1 MNDRLI
7 AQLETR
13 LEKIT
18 EGIFAHFFGKR
29 IQAHDIAL
37 QLVRALEDGLE
48 PAQDGDS
55 RPIAPDEYTIRV
67 NPEMLRQINERY
79 PSLDQALS
87 EQIVDL
93 AANAGYRLKNVP
105 QVRFVPAPELTNSQ
119 IMVIAVQSH
128 TQKHTTA
135 ALQAIRV
142 ATAHPQPVNPQLIIS
157 GQKTI
162 PLDRAIIHLGRNT
175 RNDIVL
181 EDTTVSRSHAQ
192 IRLRF
197 GHYVIFDTDSHTGT
211 FVNNVRIREHR
222 LRAGDVIR
230 IGKTSLV
237 YMEDDPDHLDETN
250 AFHSS

>member
-7 AQLETR
+7 AQLETQ

-48 PAQDGDS
+48 PPRDGDS
-55 RPIAPDEYTIRV
+55 RPLAPDEYTIRV
-67 NPEMLRQINERY
+67 NPDVLHQINERY
-79 PSLDQALS
+79 ASLDQVLS
-87 EQIVDL
+87 EQIVEL
-93 AANAGYRLKNVP
+93 AANAGYRLKHVP
-105 QVRFVPAPELTNSQ
+105 QVRFIAAPELARTQ
-119 IMVIAVQSH
+119 IMVIAVH
-128 TQKHTTA
+128 AHNQKHTTA
-135 ALQAIRV
+135 ALQAIRI
-142 ATAHPQPVNPQLIIS
+142 ATDHPQPVNPQLIIS

-175 RNDIVL
+175 HNDIVL
-181 EDTTVSRSHAQ
+181 EDSTVSRHHAQ

-197 GHYVIFDTDSHTGT
+197 GHYVIFDTDSHSGT

-237 YMEDDPDHLDETN
+237 YMEDDGDHLDETN
-250 AFHSS
+250 AFHNV

>member
-135 ALQAIRV
+135 ALQAIQA

-157 GQKTI
+157 GHKTI

>member
-7 AQLETR
+7 TQLETR

-29 IQAHDIAL
+29 IQAHDVAL

-48 PAQDGDS
+48 PARDGDS
-55 RPIAPDEYTIRV
+55 RPLAPDEYTIRV
-67 NPEMLRQINERY
+67 NPDVLHQINERY
-79 PSLDQALS
+79 AALDQVLS

-93 AANAGYRLKNVP
+93 AASAGYRLKNIP
-105 QVRFVPAPELTNSQ
+105 HVRFVAAPELASTQ
-119 IMVIAVQSH
+119 IMVIAVQAH
-128 TQKHTTA
+128 VDKNTTA
-135 ALQAIRV
+135 AFQAIRID
-142 ATAHPQPVNPQLIIS
+142 TEHQQPINPQLIIS
-157 GQKTI
+157 GQKSI
-162 PLDRAIIHLGRNT
+162 PLDRAIIHLGRST

-181 EDTTVSRSHAQ
+181 DESTVSRTHAQ

-197 GHYVIFDTDSHTGT
+197 GHYVIFDTDSQTGT

-230 IGKTSLV
+230 VGKTSLV
-237 YMEDDPDHLDETN
+237 YMEDDPEQLDETN
-250 AFHSS
+250 AFHSI

>member
-18 EGIFAHFFGKR
+18 EGVFARFFGKR

-48 PAQDGDS
+48 PARDGDS
-55 RPIAPDEYTIRV
+55 RPLAPDEYTIRIHPDV
-67 NPEMLRQINERY
+67 LHQINDRY
-79 PSLDQALS
+79 ATLDQVLS

-93 AANAGYRLKNVP
+93 AASAGYRLRHIP
-105 QVRFVPAPELTNSQ
+105 RVRFVAAPELASNQ

-128 TQKHTTA
+128 TDKNTTA

-142 ATAHPQPVNPQLIIS
+142 ATAHPQPINPQVIIS
-157 GQKTI
+157 GHRSI
-162 PLDRAIIHLGRNT
+162 PLDRAIIHLGRST

-181 EDTTVSRSHAQ
+181 DEPSVSRTHAQ

-197 GHYVIFDTDSHTGT
+197 GHYVIFDTDSQTGT

-237 YMEDDPDHLDETN
+237 YMEDDPEQLDETN
-250 AFHSS
+250 AFPSI

>member
-7 AQLETR
+7 TQLETR

-29 IQAHDIAL
+29 IQAHDVAL

-48 PAQDGDS
+48 PARDGDS
-55 RPIAPDEYTIRV
+55 RPLAPDEYTIRV
-67 NPEMLRQINERY
+67 NPDVLHQINERY
-79 PSLDQALS
+79 AALDQVLS

-93 AANAGYRLKNVP
+93 AASAGYRLKNIP
-105 QVRFVPAPELTNSQ
+105 HVRFVAAPELASTQ
-119 IMVIAVQSH
+119 IMVIAVQAH
-128 TQKHTTA
+128 VDKNTTA
-135 ALQAIRV
+135 AFQAIRI
-142 ATAHPQPVNPQLIIS
+142 ATEHQQPINPQLIIS
-157 GQKTI
+157 GQKSI
-162 PLDRAIIHLGRNT
+162 PLDRAIIHLGRST

-181 EDTTVSRSHAQ
+181 DESTVSRTHAQ

-197 GHYVIFDTDSHTGT
+197 GHYVIFDTDSQTGT

-230 IGKTSLV
+230 VGKTSLV
-237 YMEDDPDHLDETN
+237 YMEDDPEQLDETN
-250 AFHSS
+250 AFHSI

>member
-230 IGKTSLV
+230 IGNTSLV